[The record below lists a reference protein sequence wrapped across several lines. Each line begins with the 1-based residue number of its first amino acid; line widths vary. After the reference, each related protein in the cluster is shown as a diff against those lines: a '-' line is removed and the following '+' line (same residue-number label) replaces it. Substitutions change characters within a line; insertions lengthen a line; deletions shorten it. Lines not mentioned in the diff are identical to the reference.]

1 MDETK
6 LFQSMLDTAIST
18 SNELLVNGMRYKA
31 ETRVLNDMIGERD
44 YKIRQLESQ
53 ISDLNRD
60 MMGIIG
66 INKVLQ
72 DKVGHMDK
80 LLLDLKD
87 ASKTINELRS
97 QNEELLKKV
106 PSEKTT
112 TVKPTKNKTLGND

>member
-60 MMGIIG
+60 MMGITG

-106 PSEKTT
+106 PSEKAT

>member
-60 MMGIIG
+60 IMGITG
-66 INKVLQ
+66 INNVLQ

-112 TVKPTKNKTLGND
+112 TVKPIKNKTLGND